1 MVLYLFLSEESQL
14 GVGGMCHGEILI
26 QENFDKRD
34 KKKHR

>member
-1 MVLYLFLSEESQL
+1 MVLYVSNFIYVLVFKDSVKFS
-14 GVGGMCHGEILI
+14 I